1 MIVQQSS
8 MAPAVPRPA
17 NPTSTGSDPRSVC
30 VVIPMTT
37 NPPWDLFDSIP
48 ADVPIIVIDH
58 SDGGLAPPRGD
69 RVLGENVYYF
79 DDAAQEAYAGVH
91 YAAMPRRSAASRN
104 IGHYIA
110 WKEGFDVIIALDYD
124 CRTRPGW
131 LRAHLDALRPVIRHP
146 GIEPIVPNG
155 WVNPIRQSFPNGDT
169 VYPRGYPY
177 ELRTPELAGST
188 EVSTS
193 GRVTLNLG
201 VWDGILDLNGIDT
214 LFGGEPGD
222 LDVPPGRSP
231 AALGNIPVCGMNTS
245 FVRELTP
252 AYYFLP
258 DLWVNGWRLSRHDDI
273 WGGYIAK
280 RLMDRR
286 GDLLTYGAPVVE
298 HTKQTALNRVV
309 VLEQWMHLMSMPFYD
324 LVDAAAAEVVPG
336 DYAQMMAHFVDA
348 YERQLSV
355 SQAPPH
361 YREVYRQ
368 LGTWLRAWSNAFI

>member
-1 MIVQQSS
+1 M
-8 MAPAVPRPA
+8 
-17 NPTSTGSDPRSVC
+17 C

-37 NPPWDLFDSIP
+37 DPPWDLFDAIP
-48 ADVPIIVIDH
+48 SDIPIIVSDD
-58 SDGGLAPPRGD
+58 SDGGLAPPHGD
-69 RVLGENVYYF
+69 RVLGQNVYYF
-79 DDAAQEAYAGVH
+79 DYAAQQAYAGVH
-91 YAAMPRRSAASRN
+91 YAAMPRKSAASRN

-124 CRTRPGW
+124 CRTRAGW
-131 LRAHLDALRPVIRHP
+131 LTAHLDALRPVIRHP
-146 GIEPIVPNG
+146 GIEPTTPNG

-177 ELRTPELAGST
+177 ELRTPELTGSTQVVHAAAGSP
-188 EVSTS
+188 STS
-193 GRVTLNLG
+193 GSGTASSISTASTRCTS
-201 VWDGILDLNGIDT
+201 
-214 LFGGEPGD
+214 GEPGD
-222 LDVPPGRSP
+222 LGVIPGPSP
-231 AALGNIPVCGMNTS
+231 AALGNIPVCGMNTA

-286 GDLLTYGAPVVE
+286 GDLLTYGSPVVE
-298 HTKQTALNRVV
+298 HTKQTALKRVV

-336 DYAQMMAHFVDA
+336 DYADMMAHFVDA
-348 YERQLSV
+348 YERQLSLSLRPDALPGGLPAARHLAASLV
-355 SQAPPH
+355 ERVH
-361 YREVYRQ
+361 
-368 LGTWLRAWSNAFI
+368 LG